1 MPMENH
7 IPFHEQ
13 LKYERERRGWSQA
26 DLAEKVRCDTKTVG
40 RWESG
45 ERIPRS
51 YYRQALCELFS
62 KSAEE
67 LGLVKMRPNISSS
80 PPIAVPQASL
90 FATPMAVP
98 VESSTTA
105 GTGGRVLL
113 REDWSEAPQAVSL
126 YGRDKERLE
135 LAQWLGDR
143 RCRVVAVVG
152 IGGIGKT
159 ALATTVAERMKASFA
174 SLFWRSLQNAP
185 PLELILKQ
193 CLRCI
198 SDQQVAELPKDVDE
212 QIAMLI
218 GYLRSHRCLL
228 VLDNVDS
235 ILQAGRRSGRYRQ
248 GYESY
253 RQLIRC
259 IAEAQHQSCLLLTSR
274 EKPKEV
280 AQLEGKTSPVRSLHL
295 AGIEQLAGQEL
306 LKDRDLFGTDDEW
319 AALVNRYSG
328 NPLAL
333 QLASEAIREVFGGDI
348 SRFLQQEASAFGDI
362 NDVLDQQFQRLPD
375 EEREIMDWLAIEREA
390 IALEDLR
397 ENLVHPTSAGAV
409 LETLDSLRR
418 RSMIET
424 RSSAHFTLQPV
435 IMEYVTAGLI
445 ERACREFADEAGGVW
460 MRYALMKAKTKNY
473 VRESQVRLLL
483 APVAQRLLA
492 GLGQQGIEQTA
503 RNKLSMQRQEGA
515 HQPGYV
521 AGNLLNL
528 LTYLQCDLRGF
539 DFSHLVV
546 REAYLQQ
553 ASLPGVNF
561 AHTRFIASI
570 FTSTFG
576 SVLSIACSLRG
587 NLFAAGTATG
597 DVWIYQ
603 LERSTLQL
611 TCHGHTDGVWSLAFS
626 PDGHTLASSS
636 DDHTIRLWDIDT
648 GRCLHILQ
656 SHANRVRAVAFSPD
670 GKCLASGSDDQTVRL
685 WDANTGHCLNILQ
698 GHTNRVWAV
707 TFNPGGNILAT
718 GSTDQTIRLW
728 DLDAGRCFSIL
739 EAHKSW
745 VRSVAFRLNGK
756 LLASGSDDQTVRIWD
771 VNSGDCLTI
780 LRGHSSPV
788 WSVAFAP
795 DGRVIASGSEDQ
807 TIRFW
812 DVDTGRC
819 LNTLQGHM
827 HGVRS
832 IAFNSNGRT
841 LVSGSDDQSC
851 RLWDPGTGD
860 CLKTLQGY
868 TNRVWS
874 VAFSPDGAL
883 LASASEDQ
891 MVRFWDVETGNCF
904 RTLNDKTH
912 NALVL
917 AFSPDGQ
924 MLASGGQD
932 QTVRLWHAS
941 TGRSLK
947 TLRGHTNW
955 IRAVTFSPDGVLLAS
970 AGEDQTICL
979 WDVNTAQHLRTLKG
993 HSSWVRSVAFHPDG
1007 QLLASGSDDQTVR
1020 LWDVSRGDCLTILR
1034 AHTNRVRSV
1043 AFSPDGSVLA
1053 SGGEDQ
1059 TVRLWDVDTGQCLAA
1074 LQGHN
1079 SWVRSVA
1086 FSPHGGLLAS
1096 SGEDQTIYLWDVNTG
1111 HCLNTLH
1118 GHTSRIRCVTFSPD
1132 GNILSSS
1139 ADDGII
1145 KLWNIQTAACLKTL
1159 AGERPYERMNITDIQ
1174 GLTEVQKA
1182 SLLALGAVEE
1192 NQE

>member
-1 MPMENH
+1 MENH
-7 IPFHEQ
+7 LPFHDQ
-13 LKYERERRGWSQA
+13 LRYERERRGWSQA
-26 DLAEKVRCDTKTVG
+26 DLAEKVGCDTKTVG

-51 YYRQALCELFS
+51 YHRQALCELFG
-62 KSAEE
+62 KSPEE
-67 LGLVKMRPNISSS
+67 LGLVKARPNTSSA
-80 PPIAVPQASL
+80 PANTVPQAPL
-90 FATPMAVP
+90 FAKSTTVP
-98 VESSTTA
+98 VKSSTISATS
-105 GTGGRVLL
+105 GYLHL
-113 REDWSEAPQAVSL
+113 QEDWNEAPQPVNL
-126 YGRDKERLE
+126 YGRDKELSE
-135 LAQWLGDR
+135 LAQWFGDR
-143 RCRVVAVVG
+143 RCHVVAVVG

-159 ALATTVAERMKASFA
+159 ALATTVAAQVKASFA
-174 SLFWRSLQNAP
+174 SLFWRSLHNAP

-193 CLRCI
+193 CLHCV
-198 SDQQVAELPKDVDE
+198 SDQPLAELPKDIDE

-218 GYLRSHRCLL
+218 GYLRNHRCLL

-248 GYESY
+248 GYEDY
-253 RQLIRC
+253 GQLIRR
-259 IAEAQHQSCLLLTSR
+259 IGEVQHQSCLLLTSR

-280 AQLEGKTSPVRSLHL
+280 AQLEGKMSPVHSLHL
-295 AGIEQLAGQEL
+295 EGIEQLAGQEL

-319 AALVNRYSG
+319 ATLVNRYSG

-333 QLASEAIREVFGGDI
+333 QLASEPIREVFGGDL

-362 NDVLDQQFQRLPD
+362 NDVLDQQFQRLPN
-375 EEREIMDWLAIEREA
+375 EELEIMDWLAIEREA
-390 IALEDLR
+390 IALEDLH

-424 RSSAHFTLQPV
+424 RGAAHFTLQPV

-445 ERACREFADEAGGVW
+445 ERACQQFADEAGGVW
-460 MRYALMKAKTKNY
+460 MSYALVKAKSKNY

-492 GLGQQGIEQTA
+492 GLGKKGIEQTA
-503 RNKLSMQRQEGA
+503 RNKLSVQRQEHA
-515 HQPGYV
+515 YQPSYL
-521 AGNLLNL
+521 AGNLLTL
-528 LTYLQCDLRGF
+528 LSYLQCNLRGF

-546 REAYLQQ
+546 RQAYLQQ
-553 ASLPGVNF
+553 VSLPSVNF
-561 AHTRFIASI
+561 AHTRFMASI

-576 SVLSIACSLRG
+576 NVLSIACSPRG

-597 DVWIYQ
+597 DIWIYQ
-603 LERSTLQL
+603 LEYTTLQL
-611 TCHGHTDGVWSLAFS
+611 TYHGHTDGVWSLAFS
-626 PDGHTLASSS
+626 PDGQTLASSS
-636 DDHTIRLWDIDT
+636 DDHTIRLWEIDT
-648 GRCLHILQ
+648 GRCLHILP
-656 SHANRVRAVAFSPD
+656 SHAGRVRAVAFSPD
-670 GKCLASGSDDQTVRL
+670 GTCLASGSDDQTVRL
-685 WDANTGHCLNILQ
+685 WDVNTGHCLNTLR
-698 GHTNRVWAV
+698 GHTGRVWAV
-707 TFNPGGNILAT
+707 AFSPGGNILAT

-728 DLDAGRCFSIL
+728 NLDTGTCLTIL

-745 VRSVAFRLNGK
+745 VRSVAFHPNGR

-771 VNSGDCLTI
+771 VNGGDCLAI

-795 DGRVIASGSEDQ
+795 AGRVIASGSEDQ

-832 IAFNSNGRT
+832 IAFNSDGRT
-841 LVSGSDDQSC
+841 LVSGGDDQSC

-868 TNRVWS
+868 TNRAWS
-874 VAFSPDGAL
+874 VAFSPDGTL
-883 LASASEDQ
+883 LTSASEDQ
-891 MVRFWDVETGNCF
+891 MVRFWNVETGYCL
-904 RTLNDKTH
+904 RTLHDKTH

-932 QTVRLWHAS
+932 QTVRLWQAS

-947 TLRGHTNW
+947 MLRGHSNW
-955 IRAVTFSPDGVLLAS
+955 IRAVTFSPDGALLAS
-970 AGEDQTICL
+970 TSEDQTIRL
-979 WDVNTAQHLRTLKG
+979 WDVNAAKCLRTLKG

-1020 LWDVSRGDCLTILR
+1020 LWDVSSGDCLTILR
-1034 AHTNRVRSV
+1034 GHTNRVRSV
-1043 AFSPDGSVLA
+1043 AFSPGGSVLA
-1053 SGGEDQ
+1053 GGSEDG
-1059 TVRLWDVDTGQCLAA
+1059 TVRLWDVDTNRCLAV
-1074 LQGHN
+1074 LQGHT

-1096 SGEDQTIYLWDVNTG
+1096 GGEDQTIRLWDVNTG
-1111 HCLNTLH
+1111 RYLNTLH
-1118 GHTSRIRCVTFSPD
+1118 DHASRIRCVTFSPD
-1132 GNILSSS
+1132 GNMLASSG
-1139 ADDGII
+1139 DDGII
-1145 KLWNIQTAACLKTL
+1145 KLWNIQTSTCLKTL
-1159 AGERPYERMNITDIQ
+1159 AGERPYERMNITGIQ
-1174 GLTEVQKA
+1174 GLTEAQKA